1 MIHLTHFLMLVD
13 KSTSMVYNQDVDI
26 STSMEVLIM
35 VERYE
40 MFSVAISSIYKY
52 IQKIER
58 DEMVKFG
65 LKGPH
70 AQCLTTLM
78 RFPEGLTSTQ
88 LCELCDKD
96 KAAISRAVS
105 ELEAK
110 GLIFR
115 DKINKNAYKAL
126 LKLSENGKEAALHI
140 SDSARRAVERAGRG
154 LSDEDRAISYRTL
167 HLLAH
172 NIESM
177 TTKGI
182 PTYES
187 I

>member
-1 MIHLTHFLMLVD
+1 
-13 KSTSMVYNQDVDI
+13 
-26 STSMEVLIM
+26 M

-58 DEMVKFG
+58 DEMIKFG

-70 AQCLTTLM
+70 AQCLTTLL
-78 RFPEGLTSTQ
+78 RFSDGLTSSQ

-110 GLIFR
+110 GLVYR
-115 DKINKNAYKAL
+115 EKVNNNTYKAL
-126 LKLSENGKEAALHI
+126 LKLTDAGTDAASHI
-140 SDSARRAVERAGRG
+140 SDSARRAVESAGKG
-154 LSDEDRAISYRTL
+154 MSDEDRNTFYRTL
-167 HLLAH
+167 NLLAH

-177 TTKGI
+177 STKGI
-182 PTYES
+182 PQNES
-187 I
+187 V

>member
-1 MIHLTHFLMLVD
+1 
-13 KSTSMVYNQDVDI
+13 
-26 STSMEVLIM
+26 M

-40 MFSVAISSIYKY
+40 MFSVAIAAIYKY

-70 AQCLTTLM
+70 AQCLTTLF
-78 RFPEGLTSTQ
+78 RFKDGLTSTQ

-105 ELEAK
+105 ELESK
-110 GLIFR
+110 GLIYR
-115 DKINKNAYKAL
+115 EKVNNNIYKAL
-126 LKLSENGKEAALHI
+126 LKLTADGFDAAAHI
-140 SDSARRAVERAGRG
+140 SDSARRAVEGAGKG
-154 LSDEDRAISYRTL
+154 MSESDRDVFYKTL
-167 HLLAH
+167 NLLAH

-177 TTKGI
+177 STKGI
-182 PTYES
+182 PENES
-187 I
+187 N